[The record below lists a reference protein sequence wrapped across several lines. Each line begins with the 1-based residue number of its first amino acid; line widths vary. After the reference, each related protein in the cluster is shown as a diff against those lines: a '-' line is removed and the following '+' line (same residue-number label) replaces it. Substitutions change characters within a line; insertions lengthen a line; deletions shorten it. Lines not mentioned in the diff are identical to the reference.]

1 MAARRAKTK
10 KKNRRPQTTRPPI
23 GMSVPDNAVYL
34 IETFDRN
41 ITATD
46 LALLMGP
53 LRLCGGGLGDAVI
66 RGDPLDT
73 GAVEFVF
80 GSEALRRRIRRRRFG
95 HDRRRGRRL
104 DLCDRRLE
112 RLRLPHADLGRQTA
126 VEGIGARHGR
136 RIRLVVFSRLVSLF
150 LRIRLEE
157 RILRWRALKAARK
170 QIAGLHF
177 GDLRLRLETIAV
189 QRNEDR
195 DPRRES
201 DCRDDADEPQRAA
214 STGAAEKA
222 APEPLETG

>member
-1 MAARRAKTK
+1 
-10 KKNRRPQTTRPPI
+10 
-23 GMSVPDNAVYL
+23 
-34 IETFDRN
+34 
-41 ITATD
+41 
-46 LALLMGP
+46 MGP
-53 LRLCGGGLGDAVI
+53 LRLCGGGLGGAVV
-66 RGDPLDT
+66 RGDPLDA

-80 GSEALRRRIRRRRFG
+80 GSQALRRRKGRRRFG

-126 VEGIGARHGR
+126 VERIGTRHGR
-136 RIRLVVFSRLVSLF
+136 RIGLVLFSRLVRLF

-157 RILRWRALKAARK
+157 RILRWRALKAARQ

-189 QRNEDR
+189 HRNEDR
-195 DPRRES
+195 DPDAKS
-201 DCRDDADEPQRAA
+201 DDRDDADEPQRAA

-222 APEPLETG
+222 APEPLKTRMTCRNEGHCDQGSERDAEIVRPSCESSTIGVTGRE